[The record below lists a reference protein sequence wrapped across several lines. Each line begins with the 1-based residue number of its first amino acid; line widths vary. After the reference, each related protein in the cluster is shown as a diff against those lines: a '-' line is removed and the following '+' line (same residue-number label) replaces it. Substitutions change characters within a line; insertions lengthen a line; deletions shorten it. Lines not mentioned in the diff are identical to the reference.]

1 MRYVLSCIRRAVED
15 FNMIREGDSIA
26 VGVSGG
32 KDSMVLLKAMHLY
45 RYRNNFV

>member
-1 MRYVLSCIRRAVED
+1 MRYILSCIRRAVDD
-15 FNMIREGDSIA
+15 FDMIQDGDKVA

-45 RYRNNFV
+45 RHFF